1 MRDIE
6 NTKHHGI
13 FISEHSGIVG
23 KHNFQ
28 IDIHNKNILIYI
40 HNCDYDIEKIKLAIN
55 TIDTLSNKLIDLN
68 TDNKS
73 ISVDLIKNINIDYHT
88 FLIQRDNLL
97 NNIKDNYKKTLDILT
112 NMKLPTLEIYLSTY
126 FADNKKNKILCT
138 HCKIYET
145 DNLRSLARHT
155 NTCKNKLHETIDD
168 TVSDTTSDNIP
179 DENIKN
185 TKKKSNKH
193 LK

>member
-73 ISVDLIKNINIDYHT
+73 ISVDLIKNINIDYQT

-126 FADNKKNKILCT
+126 FADNKKICT

-179 DENIKN
+179 DENIKH
-185 TKKKSNKH
+185 TKKNQIYLKKSY
-193 LK
+193 